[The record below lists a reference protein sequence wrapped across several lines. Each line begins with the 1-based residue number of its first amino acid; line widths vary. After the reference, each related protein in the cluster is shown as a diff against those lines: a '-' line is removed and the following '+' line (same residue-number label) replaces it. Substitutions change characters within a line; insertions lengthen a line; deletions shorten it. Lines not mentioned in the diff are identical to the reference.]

1 MCGIFFSLSTSK
13 STSPTQETADLLRN
27 RGPDSYKSY
36 TLQTDVKAQTG
47 ESLPLTYYLTFTSTV
62 LSLRGDH
69 VYTQPLVDPETK
81 SVLCWNGEAWKIKG
95 ERVQGNDTERIFDLL
110 LQAGKHDAT
119 DSVERILEAIASI
132 SGPFSFVF
140 YDAVSSRLF
149 YSRDCLGR
157 RSLLEGFD
165 HENLKICSICDSASV
180 ENFKEVRTDGIHT
193 IDLNCYQDPSLSV
206 RPYQIQTIPWS
217 SESSGT
223 NKLVCI
229 SLKTRNNN

>member
-13 STSPTQETADLLRN
+13 ITPPTQETGDLLRK

-47 ESLPLTYYLTFTSTV
+47 ESLPPTYYLTFTSTV

-69 VYTQPLVDPETK
+69 VYTQPLVDPETQ

-95 ERVQGNDTERIFDLL
+95 ERVQGNDTERIFDLF
-110 LQAGKHDAT
+110 LQAVKQDAT
-119 DSVERILEAIASI
+119 DAVDTLSEAVASI
-132 SGPFSFVF
+132 SGPFAFVF

-180 ENFKEVRTDGIHT
+180 EDFKEVSTDGIHT

-217 SESSGT
+217 SELSD

-229 SLKTRNNN
+229 SLITRSNN